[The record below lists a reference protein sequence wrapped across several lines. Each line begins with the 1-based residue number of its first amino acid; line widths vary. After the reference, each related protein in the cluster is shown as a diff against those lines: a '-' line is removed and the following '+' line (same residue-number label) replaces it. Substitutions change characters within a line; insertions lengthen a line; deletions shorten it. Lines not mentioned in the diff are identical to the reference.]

1 MSSIRSRLTAY
12 ILSGFIV
19 LLLLAG
25 FSIEHLIRARLSA
38 EFDET
43 LLAKAR
49 VLVTLTEQEPDKI
62 EFDLDRDVMPEYSR
76 ADSPEYFQLQTRA
89 GDIIAKSE
97 SIADSQLTAGPRPV
111 EDPSYIDVTLPDDRR
126 GRMVFFEFLP
136 KYDDEPDEDDEQ
148 TERKQNSNMRPAK
161 VDMVKKPDPIPLHI
175 FVAKGTEQLDELL
188 AVIRSI
194 FIVTFLAL
202 LASVIVLVHLAIRRG
217 LGPLN
222 SIVDQVQHLDAT
234 KLQTRIKGAAGN
246 KELLPIVD
254 QLNELLDRLDAAFQR
269 EKRFS
274 GNVAHELRTPI
285 AELRAIAEIGKKWP
299 SDEKMVSGFFS
310 DLLNL
315 ADDME
320 RTVTNLL
327 TLARLDAGQAE
338 IAREYVDLHQLVNK
352 IWKQVVR
359 DADAK
364 QITLDNKIR
373 PGLQVEID
381 KNKLVL
387 ILVNLFTNSISYSP
401 QGSAIVIS
409 AEEQDN
415 RIQFSVS
422 NPTVGL
428 TEHDIS
434 MMFERFWR
442 KEQVNQEGHHAGLGL
457 ALVKALAELL
467 NIKIS
472 PKLDG
477 QGRFTMVMQGL
488 PAAP

>member
-12 ILSGFIV
+12 ILTGLIA

-25 FSIEHLIRARLSA
+25 FFIEHLIRVRLSA
-38 EFDET
+38 EFDES

-49 VLVTLTEQEPDKI
+49 LLVTLTEQEPDKI
-62 EFDLDRDVMPEYSR
+62 EFDFDSDVMLEYSR
-76 ADSPEYFQLQTRA
+76 NDAPEYFQLQARD
-89 GDIIAKSE
+89 GKIIASSE
-97 SIADSQLTAGPRPV
+97 SFADWQLPGGIRPT
-111 EDPSYIDVTLPDDRR
+111 ESPAYIDTTLPDNRR

-136 KYDDEPDEDDEQ
+136 KYDDDTDEQDEQ
-148 TERKQNSNMRPAK
+148 TERTQARELRSAK
-161 VDMVKKPDPIPLHI
+161 NGSLAKPDPVQLHMY
-175 FVAKGTEQLDELL
+175 VAKGTEQLDELL

-202 LASVIVLVHLAIRRG
+202 LASVVVLVHLAIKRG

-222 SIVDQVQHLDAT
+222 SIVDQVQRLDAT
-234 KLQTRIKGAAGN
+234 KLQTRITGAAGN

-254 QLNELLDRLDAAFQR
+254 QLNDLLDRLGAAFQR

-285 AELRAIAEIGKKWP
+285 AELRAVAEVGKKWP

-310 DLLNL
+310 DLLDL

-338 IAREYVDLHQLVNK
+338 IALERVDLHQLVGK
-352 IWKQVVR
+352 IWKQVIR

-364 QITLDNKIR
+364 QIVLDNKIR
-373 PGLQVEID
+373 PGLQIQTD

-387 ILVNLFTNSISYSP
+387 ILANLFTNSISYSP
-401 QGSAIVIS
+401 QGSTIFVNT
-409 AEEQDN
+409 EEREG
-415 RIQFSVS
+415 RIHFSVS
-422 NPTVGL
+422 NQTMDL
-428 TEHDIS
+428 TENDIS
-434 MMFERFWR
+434 LMFERFWR

-467 NIKIS
+467 NLKIS
-472 PKLDG
+472 SKLDG
-477 QGRFTMVMQGL
+477 HGRLTMIMQGL
-488 PAAP
+488 PIVL